1 MLKQNKDKTIIMKDF
16 FNILITIILVG
27 FAIGISYMQYNQK
40 TSAWA
45 MLFLPWIGFAIAWG
59 VKIHKDYK

>member
-1 MLKQNKDKTIIMKDF
+1 MKDF

>member
-1 MLKQNKDKTIIMKDF
+1 MKDF
-16 FNILITIILVG
+16 FNVLITIILVG
-27 FAIGISYMQYNQK
+27 FSIGIAYMQYNQK
-40 TSAWA
+40 PSAWA